1 MSLMHLNHALI
12 DIASLFYV
20 CNVPCKNACYHN
32 FLVMVVV
39 LLDFVILEKS
49 YSFHRTYIVTLNWL
63 ACETNY

>member
-12 DIASLFYV
+12 DIASLYYV

-39 LLDFVILEKS
+39 LLDFCNLRKILLISS
-49 YSFHRTYIVTLNWL
+49 YLHRHVKLVSLRN
-63 ACETNY
+63 